1 MSEQQIHSENMEE
14 RLEETSQ
21 HSHRHEHSH
30 HEEHSHHGEHHH
42 HHRKKRKKKSLKD
55 KLPRF
60 MRGKKFWQNMAILLA
75 ALIFISAV
83 AAIATNLQRRGEEQ
97 ERPAQSQEQN
107 AQTVSDAP
115 AEAQQNT
122 ISVQLPYF
130 TEAMPLVGNAALA
143 CASADPQIP
152 VEQVIGGYKEPGE
165 RLDKGLPVKLSY
177 NISDLPQDC
186 TVVSVAVKVSE
197 DSSFKQYRAF
207 SMTGSRRDLMVYH
220 LKTDTQYYYQMH
232 IQLSNGGSTMV
243 QGSFR
248 TADGPRVLGIEG
260 AVNVRD
266 FGGWKTKDGR
276 TVRQG
281 RLYRGSELDGAVEPE
296 YKLTSKGLEDML
308 VVLGIH
314 TDMDLRTKEENPL
327 GTDALGGNVE
337 HIYYEV
343 PMYEQVFEDYAKD
356 RVRAVFSKLANENS
370 YPIYMHCTYGM
381 DRTGTVCYLLG
392 ALLGMSEEDL
402 LREYRLSAL
411 YHRTVAQDLL
421 GVFTA
426 ELETYPGNTL
436 QEKTERYLLSVG
448 VTQQELDAICKI
460 MLE

>member
-1 MSEQQIHSENMEE
+1 MRSKRFWGNIAITVGALVLIALVGMLATKQQRI
-14 RLEETSQ
+14 
-21 HSHRHEHSH
+21 
-30 HEEHSHHGEHHH
+30 
-42 HHRKKRKKKSLKD
+42 
-55 KLPRF
+55 
-60 MRGKKFWQNMAILLA
+60 
-75 ALIFISAV
+75 
-83 AAIATNLQRRGEEQ
+83 GEEP
-97 ERPAQSQEQN
+97 ERPAQSQEQPSQPVKETS
-107 AQTVSDAP
+107 ADQQQDTVSVKIP
-115 AEAQQNT
+115 F
-122 ISVQLPYF
+122 F
-130 TEAMPLVGNAALA
+130 TEDVPLVGNAALA
-143 CASADPQIP
+143 CAAADPQIP

-177 NISDLPQDC
+177 SVSDLPQDC
-186 TVVSVAVKVSE
+186 TVVNVAVKLSK

-207 SMTGSRRDLMVYH
+207 SLTGSERDLMVYH
-220 LKTDTQYYYQMH
+220 LETDTQYYYQVH
-232 IQLSNGGSTMV
+232 IQLSNGGTTMV

-248 TADGPRVLGIEG
+248 TADGPRILGIEG

-266 FGGWKTKDGR
+266 FGGWKTVDGK

-281 RLYRGSELDGAVEPE
+281 RLYRGSELDGAVEPT

-308 VVLGIH
+308 VVLGIR
-314 TDMDLRTKEENPL
+314 TDMDLRTKDENPL
-327 GTDALGGNVE
+327 GTDALGSNVE

-381 DRTGTVCYLLG
+381 DRTGTMCYLLG

-411 YHRTVAQDLL
+411 FHRTVPQDLL
-421 GVFTA
+421 GTFIT